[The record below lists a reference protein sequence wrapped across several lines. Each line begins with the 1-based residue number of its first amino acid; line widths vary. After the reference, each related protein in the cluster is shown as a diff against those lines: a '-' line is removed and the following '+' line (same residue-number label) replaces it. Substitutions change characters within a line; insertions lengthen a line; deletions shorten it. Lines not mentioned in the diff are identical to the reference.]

1 VSTALL
7 CLRLVALY
15 RDVPWMKW
23 LLWVSFALG
32 YGTRTGVTIAGSYFF
47 AGESTDQ

>member
-15 RDVPWMKW
+15 RDVLWMKW
-23 LLWVSFALG
+23 LLWVAFALG
-32 YGTRTGVTIAGSYFF
+32 YGARSGMAIAGAYFF
-47 AGESTDQ
+47 MG